1 MNGIVVG
8 EGGGREGGKKEEI
21 RDRRFEGWALLAPPE
36 KRFFF
41 FTSSFLLLQGKGGV
55 RLGKIG
61 RWISFI
67 TIVRFFIIFS

>member
-21 RDRRFEGWALLAPPE
+21 RDRRFEGWALLAPPPGE
-36 KRFFF
+36 EIFFLYFFF
-41 FTSSFLLLQGKGGV
+41 SSFAGEGGRGV

-61 RWISFI
+61 FRLSRSC
-67 TIVRFFIIFS
+67 VFS